1 MSDGEDFFLE
11 ADDQISTVSQLTKRK
26 RRVSHDNRNV
36 KKQKIETN
44 ESDDEELDQ
53 HIGFSNLSS
62 GEESAEEEDSE
73 SEKETAAEK
82 RLRMAQNYLQAL
94 SKQEGHAKI
103 DDAKAGLSTRLQEE
117 AVSIDFIRSDHRLL
131 ISLSARST
139 GSFSS

>member
-26 RRVSHDNRNV
+26 RRVSHGNRNV